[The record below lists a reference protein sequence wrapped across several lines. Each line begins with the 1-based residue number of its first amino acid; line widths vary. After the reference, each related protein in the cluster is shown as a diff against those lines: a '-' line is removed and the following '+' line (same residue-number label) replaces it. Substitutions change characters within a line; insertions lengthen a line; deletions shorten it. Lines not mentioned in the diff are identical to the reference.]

1 MTEVRQGPTKRVR
14 FREVSTLTRLYLQIL
29 TNRFKTEYLVIG
41 ADLITGKKVYIVTV
55 IVFQPS
61 I

>member
-14 FREVSTLTRLYLQIL
+14 FREVSTLTRLFAIL

-61 I
+61 V